1 MKNIFTSVTVFHA
14 STFDFER
21 MFSEAYGITSLEI
34 TELNNDTSYE
44 FNNIKREPLDEYE
57 QNTFNDII
65 KTGICEEYQVRLL
78 LRALCNDK
86 KIPEGNYILRSSW

>member
-14 STFDFER
+14 STFDFEA
-21 MFSEAYGITSLEI
+21 MFSEAYGLTSFEI

-44 FNNIKREPLDEYE
+44 FKNITRELFGEYE
-57 QNTFNDII
+57 QKTFEQII
-65 KTGICEEYQVRLL
+65 KTGVCEEYQIRLL

>member
-14 STFDFER
+14 STFDFEV
-21 MFSEAYGITSLEI
+21 MFSEAYGLTSFEI

-57 QNTFNDII
+57 QNTFNNII
-65 KTGICEEYQVRLL
+65 KTGVCEEYQIRLL
-78 LRALCNDK
+78 LRVLCNDK

>member
-1 MKNIFTSVTVFHA
+1 MNNIFTSVTVFHT
-14 STFDFER
+14 SVFQFER
-21 MFSEAYGITSLEI
+21 MFAEQYGLTSLEI

-44 FNNIKREPLDEYE
+44 FNNISREPLGEYE
-57 QNTFNDII
+57 QNTFNNII
-65 KTGICEEYQVRLL
+65 KTGVCEEYQIRLL

>member
-14 STFDFER
+14 STFDFES
-21 MFSEAYGITSLEI
+21 MFSEAYGLTSLEI

-57 QNTFNDII
+57 QNTFNNII
-65 KTGICEEYQVRLL
+65 KEGICEEYQIRLL